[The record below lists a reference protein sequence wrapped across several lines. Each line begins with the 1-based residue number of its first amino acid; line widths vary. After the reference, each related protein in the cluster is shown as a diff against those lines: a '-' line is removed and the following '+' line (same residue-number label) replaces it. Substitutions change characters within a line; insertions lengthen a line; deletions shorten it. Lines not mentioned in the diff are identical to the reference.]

1 MSSEHPFPDDPIDR
15 RTRSEHPFPDDPID
29 RRTLLKGALIAGG
42 TLIAG
47 GAAAAE
53 ILAGQGAGD
62 ARRGLGAHDDGGG
75 AGARQAA
82 PGAPAGSNGRR
93 APANRR
99 GGPGPYR
106 QRAPNI
112 LVVMV
117 DQLRMPIWFS
127 AATLTPRLTPNLA
140 RLRQGA
146 VSFEAHHTA
155 ANACTPARSTLL
167 TGLYTHQTGCMITS
181 GSTLEPGFP
190 TWGTILRELGY
201 GTWWYGKWHLT
212 HGDNHWSQ
220 PADRG
225 ALERYGFSGGTYPSP
240 DGGPGQGWRVDPS
253 IARQFERWMARASSR
268 EPWCTTVSFVNPH
281 DIAWWY
287 RWSDRFA
294 AEASAPR
301 SARSLPPNFE
311 TPEQLIARRKPRLQL
326 SRQDTSAVS
335 FGHVPFDGPGVREAW
350 LPFLDLYLKLVRQV
364 DRRVGEVMQA
374 LHSRPEIAEN
384 TVVLF
389 TADHGEYG
397 GSHGLRGKGGG
408 VYEECLR
415 VPLLVKDLRREA
427 ITRAHA
433 VPRQGLTSSVDV
445 APLLVDI
452 ATGGS
457 SWRRDSHYAHLAHRH
472 DMLGMLRDPGAPGRS
487 HILHATDE
495 IVTEYAVRL
504 YAADS
509 PLHVAAIKTPKG
521 KLALYSDWAPDR
533 IEPLQAGQEGEL
545 YDHRTSGGRL
555 ELDNILDAGSA
566 LEDEL
571 RARLAQASRLELREP
586 LPRRLRRAQQ
596 AGFHDYF
603 HVAADAAVKATDR
616 RQRLLERLDEG
627 HTLGGGLRKML
638 RLQRS
643 GNEPSLA

>member
-1 MSSEHPFPDDPIDR
+1 
-15 RTRSEHPFPDDPID
+15 
-29 RRTLLKGALIAGG
+29 
-42 TLIAG
+42 
-47 GAAAAE
+47 
-53 ILAGQGAGD
+53 
-62 ARRGLGAHDDGGG
+62 
-75 AGARQAA
+75 
-82 PGAPAGSNGRR
+82 
-93 APANRR
+93 
-99 GGPGPYR
+99 
-106 QRAPNI
+106 
-112 LVVMV
+112 MV
-117 DQLRMPIWFS
+117 DQLRAPAWFS
-127 AATLTPRLTPNLA
+127 DLTLRSRLTPNLA

-146 VSFEAHHTA
+146 VSFDAHHTA
-155 ANACTPARSTLL
+155 ANSCTPARSTLL

-201 GTWWYGKWHLT
+201 ETWWYGKWHLT
-212 HGDNHWSQ
+212 HGDNHWSL
-220 PADRG
+220 PADSG

-253 IARQFERWMARASSR
+253 IARQFERWIAKASSR

-301 SARSLPPNFE
+301 AAHSLPPNFE
-311 TPEQLIARRKPRLQL
+311 TPEQLIARKKPRLQL
-326 SRQDTSAVS
+326 SHQSTSAVS
-335 FGHVPFDGPGVREAW
+335 FGDVPFTGSGVSEAW

-384 TVVLF
+384 TVVIF

-397 GSHGLRGKGGG
+397 ASHGLRGKGGG

-415 VPLLVKDLRREA
+415 VPLLVKDLRRDA

-433 VPRQGLTSSVDV
+433 IPRRALTSSVDI
-445 APLLVDI
+445 APLLVDL
-452 ATGGS
+452 ATGENA
-457 SWRRDSHYAHLAHRH
+457 WRRDSHYAHLAHRH
-472 DMLGMLRDPGAPGRS
+472 DMLGMLRDPSAPGRN

-504 YAADS
+504 YAANS

-521 KLALYSDWAPDR
+521 KLALYSDWAPHE
-533 IEPLQAGQEGEL
+533 IQPLQAGQEGEL
-545 YDHRTSGGRL
+545 YDYRTSSGRL
-555 ELDNILDAGSA
+555 ELDNLLDAGSG

-571 RARLAQASRLELREP
+571 RAKLSKASRLELREP
-586 LPRRLRRAQQ
+586 LPQRLRHAQQ

-603 HVAADAAVKATDR
+603 HVASSAAVKATDR
-616 RQRLLERLDEG
+616 RAKLLERLDQG
-627 HTLGGGLRKML
+627 HILGGGLRKML
-638 RLQRS
+638 RLQRRS
-643 GNEPSLA
+643 SESSPA